1 MVFQREEFCFC
12 NSPIVEMPFSG
23 RVDITPFLPSFLR
36 DSVHSQCLTCLLY
49 LEVRVKEMEMAY
61 FLHSHLICR
70 SLCNH
75 RNGIHIFSLCN
86 LYYWPF
92 LAPEQ
97 NSSIFCTLKDWIFR
111 WTLEQEAGSAG
122 IVCEKN
128 IKILG
133 YCRPISESAKT
144 PELVHSSTGIIHLFI
159 KHRIVTF
166 SQKYISSKQ

>member
-36 DSVHSQCLTCLLY
+36 DSMHSQCLTCLLF
-49 LEVRVKEMEMAY
+49 LEVKEVEMAY
-61 FLHSHLICR
+61 FLHTHLICR

-75 RNGIHIFSLCN
+75 RNGIHIFFLCN
-86 LYYWPF
+86 QYYRPF

-97 NSSIFCTLKDWIFR
+97 NSSIFCTLKDWISR

-122 IVCEKN
+122 TVCEK
-128 IKILG
+128 ISKSWGIADPFLSVQKLLSFYIL
-133 YCRPISESAKT
+133 PQESFT
-144 PELVHSSTGIIHLFI
+144 YL
-159 KHRIVTF
+159 
-166 SQKYISSKQ
+166 